1 MYRMYEFMYSYPLG
15 EKKAKDSDILAYFDK
30 ETM

>member
-1 MYRMYEFMYSYPLG
+1 MYEFMYSYPLG